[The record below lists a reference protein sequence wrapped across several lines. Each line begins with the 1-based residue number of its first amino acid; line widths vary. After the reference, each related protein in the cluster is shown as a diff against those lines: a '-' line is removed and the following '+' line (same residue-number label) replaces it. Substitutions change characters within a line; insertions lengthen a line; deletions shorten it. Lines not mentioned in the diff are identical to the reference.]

1 MKGEEQLRFSKV
13 GGGNGVEVIFSI
25 LVSILEYILLGKMHS
40 IISQEEVAQPAW
52 QGVEVETSIAVFLPM
67 NQILIRLNQEC

>member
-1 MKGEEQLRFSKV
+1 M
-13 GGGNGVEVIFSI
+13 EVIFSI

-67 NQILIRLNQEC
+67 NQILIRLKPGVLNMMEMSSDCEEIKMNC